1 MALACYRRAAADLI
15 ARGLAGAKVDRGVK
29 LGILFEGRGLRVMVD
44 VAMHGLFAS
53 SGLSFRSWLDDC
65 N

>member
-1 MALACYRRAAADLI
+1 MI

-44 VAMHGLFAS
+44 VATHGLFTS
-53 SGLSFRSWLDDC
+53 SGSSFRSWLDDG